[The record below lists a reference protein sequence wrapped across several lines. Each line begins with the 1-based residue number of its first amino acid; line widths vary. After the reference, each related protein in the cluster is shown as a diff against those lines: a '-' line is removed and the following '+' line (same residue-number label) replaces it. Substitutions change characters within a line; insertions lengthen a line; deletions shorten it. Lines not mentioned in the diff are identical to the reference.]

1 MAVWLTDIREKK
13 GMSQTDV
20 ANKIG
25 LSQQAISSYENDERT
40 PSVSTA
46 KAIASVLG
54 FDWTKFYEKE
64 EEEGGES
71 NDKQIC
77 NTASD
82 L

>member
-54 FDWTKFYEKE
+54 FDWTKFYE

>member
-64 EEEGGES
+64 EVGES
-71 NDKQIC
+71 NDKQTC